1 MAVLK
6 QTSPMAEPGAP
17 KPVPSKK
24 VPAASIKP
32 PLLKGARE
40 NAPAAVAALGLVA
53 LLMEGSFDLREN
65 RDAYPSRQPQRI
77 QHFQWVGIIHRFRI
91 GSRAFSD
98 ERIPCPCAPS

>member
-6 QTSPMAEPGAP
+6 QTSPMADPGAP

-24 VPAASIKP
+24 GPSASIKP
-32 PLLKGARE
+32 PRE
-40 NAPAAVAALGLVA
+40 NAPAPVAGLGLGG

-65 RDAYPSRQPQRI
+65 RDAAPARQPQRI